1 MKKSKLNIIT
11 ATAVTLGLSLALVTA
26 PVSAAKQGPR
36 ASLSAATVCDIS
48 RDVNGIIDS
57 KDFNVTIR
65 LTDKTSGQGFPVV
78 ILWSVDALAKTGRGN
93 WDSQVMFGSA
103 DGGPEGDLSD
113 IVVGPFNLCLVH
125 DAKAVNAAAS
135 ITYDKDSSGNDLR
148 TIDNMCSDDP
158 TTEEVEP
165 AGIKL
170 SPADLDAISIL
181 CLQ

>member
-1 MKKSKLNIIT
+1 M
-11 ATAVTLGLSLALVTA
+11 GRM
-26 PVSAAKQGPR
+26 SAY
-36 ASLSAATVCDIS
+36 
-48 RDVNGIIDS
+48 
-57 KDFNVTIR
+57 
-65 LTDKTSGQGFPVV
+65 
-78 ILWSVDALAKTGRGN
+78 TGRALS
-93 WDSQVMFGSA
+93 WDWVMNASNL
-103 DGGPEGDLSD
+103 DLTPPHMELGD

-181 CLQ
+181 CP